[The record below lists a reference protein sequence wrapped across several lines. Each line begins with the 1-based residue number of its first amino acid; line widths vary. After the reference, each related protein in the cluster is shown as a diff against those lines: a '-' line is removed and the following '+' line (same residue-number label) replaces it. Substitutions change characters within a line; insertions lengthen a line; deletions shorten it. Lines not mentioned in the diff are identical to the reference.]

1 MQWKIFNI
9 PWPQR
14 KMCSFQGNHNIY
26 IYSVWPNSGYTK
38 YIRNIYCYLFFIFH
52 IWHHRSL
59 LEEFLKIKSLKM
71 EKWSLKS
78 NSQQNI
84 IQIFRKSYSMFLHLQ
99 KIWQH
104 SSLALSSRFAVP
116 STYPKV
122 LSSYLEARIRW
133 STLSLGKCQNLHRN
147 IIVSCPCPCSRH
159 LARLWGWIFNLGL
172 YLIITAMAFQ
182 ERKPKGPDRD
192 ELMKLC
198 GEV

>member
-1 MQWKIFNI
+1 MT
-9 PWPQR
+9 PQKFTGGVFKNR
-14 KMCSFQGNHNIY
+14 
-26 IYSVWPNSGYTK
+26 
-38 YIRNIYCYLFFIFH
+38 
-52 IWHHRSL
+52 
-59 LEEFLKIKSLKM
+59 SLKM

-104 SSLALSSRFAVP
+104 SSLALSSCFAVP

-147 IIVSCPCPCSRH
+147 IIVSCPCPCSRR
-159 LARLWGWIFNLGL
+159 LARLWGWIFSWVCISSLQL
-172 YLIITAMAFQ
+172 WPS
-182 ERKPKGPDRD
+182 RKGQKGQT
-192 ELMKLC
+192 EMN
-198 GEV
+198 